1 MVEAMR
7 PSADAVLE
15 RFAKS
20 LCCIV
25 EAEPLPRLDIIP
37 RRPALLDMGPGGAHD
52 KTLSRKQFLDDYDA
66 GTASEQVDPGDHARE
81 RPILDCGA
89 TRYCAGSQRARHR
102 QVVGIPA
109 HLACHLACWTAP
121 HSDAPVP

>member
-52 KTLSRKQFLDDYDA
+52 KTLSRKQFLDAYDA
-66 GTASEQVDPGDHARE
+66 GTASEQVDPGEHASE
-81 RPILDCGA
+81 RPITDCGE
-89 TRYCAGSQRARHR
+89 TRNCGVGPRAR
-102 QVVGIPA
+102 QCPVGGLSPPFA
-109 HLACHLACWTAP
+109 F
-121 HSDAPVP
+121 HSS

>member
-52 KTLSRKQFLDDYDA
+52 KTLPRKQFLDAYDA
-66 GTASEQVDPGDHARE
+66 GHASEPVDPGEHASE
-81 RPILDCGA
+81 RSEEHTSELQSLVRLSYPVCCLNQEDRRADQKFHERRG
-89 TRYCAGSQRARHR
+89 QRPDQKA
-102 QVVGIPA
+102 
-109 HLACHLACWTAP
+109 
-121 HSDAPVP
+121 

>member
-52 KTLSRKQFLDDYDA
+52 KTLSRKQFLDAYDA
-66 GTASEQVDPGDHARE
+66 GTASEQVDPGEHASE
-81 RPILDCGA
+81 RPIIDCGA
-89 TRYCAGSQRARHR
+89 TRNCEGGQLARQEIGRAHVRTP
-102 QVVGIPA
+102 VTYA
-109 HLACHLACWTAP
+109 HHVCRI
-121 HSDAPVP
+121 